1 MLDLKAKLLAAG
13 LVTAEQVAKAD
24 EERKEQAARAERR
37 AQNKEGER
45 QRRPERPNDR
55 KRDRPPPKPALSDD
69 ERWAERV
76 KKLAEAPKSEQ
87 YEVLRGW
94 VERTRMDDPKAL
106 PSDDAQRFHFQKGDG
121 SIGWVTVEPA
131 LHVELTEGRAAV
143 VVYMGFNGALHAVV
157 PRPVALDMHRVRP
170 EWLRALAEFEFEPL
184 PIAPPRKR
192 AKKKAGEPD
201 VDEGAGE
208 GSATEDSASAADG
221 VEAAPSED
229 GVDPASVP
237 TPVVDENPPSGDP
250 AA

>member
-37 AQNKEGER
+37 AQNREGER
-45 QRRPERPNDR
+45 PRRPERGPDRGPER

-69 ERWAERV
+69 ERWQERV

-106 PSDDAQRFHFQKGDG
+106 PSDEAQRFHFQKGDG

-131 LHVELTEGRAAV
+131 LHQELTEGRAAV

-157 PRPVALDMHRVRP
+157 PRPVAIDMHSVRP
-170 EWLRALAEFEFEPL
+170 EWLRALAEFEFEL
-184 PIAPPRKR
+184 QPIAPPRKR
-192 AKKKAGEPD
+192 TKKKSGDAV

-208 GSATEDSASAADG
+208 ESATEAAAGDA
-221 VEAAPSED
+221 EAASGEPSIDASGTVTVVED
-229 GVDPASVP
+229 R
-237 TPVVDENPPSGDP
+237 PSGEP